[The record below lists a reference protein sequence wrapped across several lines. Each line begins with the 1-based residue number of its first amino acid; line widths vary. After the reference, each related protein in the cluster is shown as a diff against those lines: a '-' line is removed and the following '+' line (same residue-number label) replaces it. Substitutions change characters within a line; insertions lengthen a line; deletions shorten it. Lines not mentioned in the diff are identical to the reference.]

1 MRRNPDRNSRHR
13 ENPTEEKVAGLSS
26 QGNEAGGGQREDME
40 VAEVAEN
47 ESSDLP
53 VRILVVDDEELVCR
67 LLENV
72 LTTAGHEVQICLSG
86 QEAIATLK
94 ESTFQVVI
102 TDLRMPGVDGLAVL
116 RKAKALD
123 SLCQVIVITAYGSTE
138 SAVEA
143 MKLGAYDYLNK
154 PFNIDEI
161 RILVDKAL
169 EKRTLL
175 RAAEERDFYRDL
187 SRMNGLTEVYNYR
200 AFYELLGAEIAR
212 SKRHDRPL
220 SVLMID
226 LDGLKGYNDALGHP
240 AGDALIKQ
248 AAWLLKKSVRNCD
261 IVARYGGDEFAIIL
275 VETSKAPALDT
286 AERVRR
292 LIEETRFEHD
302 YILPHNTLTVSV
314 GVAGYPNDADEKRD
328 LVTKADQALYEAK
341 TLGGNQV
348 RAAEGRDDRYSD

>member
-1 MRRNPDRNSRHR
+1 MTR
-13 ENPTEEKVAGLSS
+13 
-26 QGNEAGGGQREDME
+26 
-40 VAEVAEN
+40 
-47 ESSDLP
+47 SSDKASGAISASQEDEQVTGVVDSQDSDTP
-53 VRILVVDDEELVCR
+53 ASVLVVDDEQLVCR
-67 LLENV
+67 FLESVLLSS
-72 LTTAGHEVQICLSG
+72 GYQVQTCLSG
-86 QEAIATLK
+86 QEAITRLRVGA
-94 ESTFQVVI
+94 FHVVI
-102 TDLRMPGVDGLAVL
+102 TDLRMPGVDGLTVL

-123 SLCQVIVITAYGSTE
+123 SLCQVIVITAYGSME

-143 MKLGAYDYLNK
+143 MKLGAYDYINK

-161 RILVDKAL
+161 RILIDKAL

-212 SKRHDRPL
+212 SKRHDRPMSL
-220 SVLMID
+220 LMID
-226 LDGLKGYNDALGHP
+226 LDGLKAYNDALGHP
-240 AGDALIKQ
+240 AGDALLKQ
-248 AAWLLKKSVRNCD
+248 VAWLLKKSVRNCD

-292 LIEETRFEHD
+292 LMEEARFEHD
-302 YILPHNTLTVSV
+302 DILPHKTLTVSV
-314 GVAGYPNDADEKRD
+314 GVAGYPTDAEKKME
-328 LVTKADQALYEAK
+328 LVSKADRALYEAK

-348 RAAEGRDDRYSD
+348 MGATG